1 MRISDWSSD
10 VCSSD
15 LQGERPQQAGTQ
27 LGAVAGAVGL
37 GGEAGRA
44 HAQKAEAPEQEAE
57 DDAAHGH
64 AADEAGVR
72 QVADYRRIDR
82 AEQRR
87 GQRSEEHTSRL
98 QSLMRISYADFC
110 LTKNKNYTVHR

>member
-1 MRISDWSSD
+1 M
-10 VCSSD
+10 
-15 LQGERPQQAGTQ
+15 
-27 LGAVAGAVGL
+27 

-72 QVADYRRIDR
+72 KVADYRRIDR

-87 GQRSEEHTSRL
+87 GQVGQDDRPGELPDTAVPGAAVVARPARTENGSASGRERVWRYGVIQGVTV
-98 QSLMRISYADFC
+98 SL
-110 LTKNKNYTVHR
+110 KKKK